1 MKPIRIRRVRYLL
14 WPGFWLA
21 CAVPRQSA
29 IGEINLLA
37 TVIPGQGRAIAG
49 TVPPLCGKNGFS
61 KKFLPALP
69 NYKQVHTDRMTSA
82 QQSPDQSV

>member
-1 MKPIRIRRVRYLL
+1 
-14 WPGFWLA
+14 LA
-21 CAVPRQSA
+21 AISCVVAALSSQSV

-37 TVIPGQGRAIAG
+37 TVIPGQGRPVAG
-49 TVPPLCGKNGFS
+49 GVPPLCGENGFS

-69 NYKQVHTDRMTSA
+69 NYKQVQPDRMTRA